1 MSQDHMKTHLNATN
15 RQKIRDLL
23 ATYCVPL
30 TPKQYNDIVER
41 IDPLWWSLSTGVDA
55 YVWKKILDTAEDQQ
69 YIIPCSYILPGKQS
83 VLIKKLIQSLWPNAR
98 YRRFPNEIQAEFF
111 HTPTKGILVR
121 FFADTHQALIW
132 TMQAY
137 EEVTNDNTEDDP
149 ASLHAVCNILQ
160 GLSTRITELERTM
173 HAFP

>member
-1 MSQDHMKTHLNATN
+1 MTQDHMKTHQNATQE
-15 RQKIRDLL
+15 QKIRDIL

-30 TPKQYNDIVER
+30 TPKQYNDIVGC

-69 YIIPCSYILPGKQS
+69 YIMPCSYILPGKQS
-83 VLIKKLIQSLWPNAR
+83 VLIKQLIQSLWPNAR

-137 EEVTNDNTEDDP
+137 KEVTNDNSKRIIKT
-149 ASLHAVCNILQ
+149 NIK
-160 GLSTRITELERTM
+160 T
-173 HAFP
+173 HHKCV